1 MNNEEIK
8 TAGAVA
14 PLLGTPLAPFVM
26 VGGVGVLGY
35 LLYKKFKKNGLEPS
49 GTDESTVEETVQSTV
64 QTVKPTVQ
72 ETVSEQLNEPSE
84 TVQKIP
90 MYTYTE
96 DSMVETEDIEEE
108 IETSEPQPTDE
119 EIKKEVL
126 RQAMSELGKRS
137 GEARRKKKLE

>member
-1 MNNEEIK
+1 MNQEEIK

-35 LLYKKFKKNGLEPS
+35 LLYKKFKKNGSEPS
-49 GTDESTVEETVQSTV
+49 GTDESTVEKAV

-72 ETVSEQLNEPSE
+72 ETASEQLNEPSE
-84 TVQKIP
+84 TVQKTP
-90 MYTYTE
+90 MYTYIE
-96 DSMVETEDIEEE
+96 DSTVENEDVEEE

-119 EIKKEVL
+119 QLKKELL

-137 GEARRKKKLE
+137 GEARRRKSGK

>member
-1 MNNEEIK
+1 MNQDEVK

-35 LLYKKFKKNGLEPS
+35 LLYKKFKKNGSEPS
-49 GTDESTVEETVQSTV
+49 ETDESTVEETVQTTV

-72 ETVSEQLNEPSE
+72 EAVSEQLIEPSE
-84 TVQKIP
+84 TVQKTP

-96 DSMVETEDIEEE
+96 DSTVEYEDIEEE
-108 IETSEPQPTDE
+108 IETSEPQLTDE